1 MVNDRLFGA
10 LFKLGDFKIMIWVNI
25 YSSYSHNPNMEHTKQ
40 TISFLFFSSGYIY
53 RHGLTCVT
61 KHNFTVKSSLCMG
74 NNVSG
79 FRGKPLPTNLH
90 PQRRYIQSFV

>member
-53 RHGLTCVT
+53 
-61 KHNFTVKSSLCMG
+61 
-74 NNVSG
+74 
-79 FRGKPLPTNLH
+79 
-90 PQRRYIQSFV
+90 